1 MAWTSPMTAVANAA
15 LTAAQWNTHVRDN
28 LNETSPAKATAASR
42 WFPGIGANDI
52 RERAILGDSIVTS
65 ESTTSTSYTNLTSWG
80 PTVTMTTSTYA
91 LVWINAH
98 LATNTAGAVAFASY
112 EVTGASSTSA
122 SDVWSCR
129 MQASGTNDDQR
140 AGIAHYQNAI
150 TAGSNSFRMM
160 YRTNTGTA
168 SFASRHILVMGM

>member
-1 MAWTSPMTAVANAA
+1 MTFTSGNT
-15 LTAAQWNTHVRDN
+15 LTAAQLNTNVRDD

-42 WFPGIGANDI
+42 WFPGIGANDV

-65 ESTTSTSYTNLTSWG
+65 ESTTSTSYTNLASWG
-80 PTVTMTTSTYA
+80 PTVTLTTSTYA

-98 LATNTAGAVAFASY
+98 LQTNTAGAVTYASY
-112 EVTGASSTSA
+112 EVTGASSISA
-122 SDVWSCR
+122 SDVWCCR

-160 YRTNTGTA
+160 YRTTAGTA